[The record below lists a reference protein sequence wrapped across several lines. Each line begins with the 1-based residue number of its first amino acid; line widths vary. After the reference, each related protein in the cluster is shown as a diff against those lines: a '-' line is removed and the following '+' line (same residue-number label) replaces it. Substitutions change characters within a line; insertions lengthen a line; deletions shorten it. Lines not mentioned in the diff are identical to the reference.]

1 MHSGGGGPK
10 MIDLLQMREIYLLQ
24 DRIAIVGPVRHSDV
38 QNVSESTN
46 PTYYVYS
53 HVLAR
58 SLSKVRDS

>member
-1 MHSGGGGPK
+1 

-46 PTYYVYS
+46 PTYYVCS

-58 SLSKVRDS
+58 SLSKGRDS